1 MRVRLQTQ
9 SPVPAGQVVDLLASL
24 TEDGQRTVLVVT
36 HNAAVA
42 GACSIVAR
50 MEDGGVTD
58 VSGS

>member
-1 MRVRLQTQ
+1 
-9 SPVPAGQVVDLLASL
+9 VVDLLASL